1 MHDIKSFA
9 IGVFLSSLLLK
20 EQRMIS
26 DKKKTLCETI
36 PRQGSKLA
44 TNWSHMRLDFWLCA
58 KNSCVIAP
66 VRHKTQSTV
75 WLTCFRLYLQTQTRK
90 TVCVSLVFSINGFH
104 ELECTFSFRCFTP
117 SQTLLFCNKHRWHMQ
132 IYATNETR
140 TFWAMDD
147 HVERSVL
154 TSIKTKTVRI
164 KSLFFQVRKFFKSY
178 SSYM

>member
-1 MHDIKSFA
+1 MRKCLKTTRCCYIIIRKTGHWPVHDIKSFA

-66 VRHKTQSTV
+66 VRRKTQSTV
-75 WLTCFRLYLQTQTRK
+75 RLTHFRLYLRTRTTK
-90 TVCVSLVFSINGFH
+90 TVFVLLVFCPSGFY
-104 ELECTFSFRCFTP
+104 ELACSFSFRCFTP
-117 SQTLLFCNKHRWHMQ
+117 SQTLLFCNKHR
-132 IYATNETR
+132 
-140 TFWAMDD
+140 
-147 HVERSVL
+147 
-154 TSIKTKTVRI
+154 
-164 KSLFFQVRKFFKSY
+164 
-178 SSYM
+178 